1 MEKKNSRKDGYNN
14 KSLSPS
20 ICNTLTTNLEL
31 MSTRLDLPSRSNP
44 THLCERKDQ
53 YTILTP
59 KLFDSSGSTGRRYER
74 NDQSA
79 NSSSFS
85 SEYSATYHNV

>member
-1 MEKKNSRKDGYNN
+1 MA
-14 KSLSPS
+14 PQ
-20 ICNTLTTNLEL
+20 
-31 MSTRLDLPSRSNP
+31 LDLPSRSKP
-44 THLCERKDQ
+44 THLCERNDQ

-59 KLFDSSGSTGRRYER
+59 PQLNFPTRFCER

-85 SEYSATYHNV
+85 SEYSAPYHNV